1 MGQTDRADL
10 GLKLKQFY
18 LLESY
23 QVNLFGDQIPSL
35 PDEHAVRVFDRMV
48 ERERHHVHY
57 VAERLEAYGFDI
69 PHPTDD
75 AAGFAGFIS
84 AKAICLLPL
93 GERYKI
99 NAKVETEACKMYE
112 ELIAAVKDD
121 KPLADMLWHNLVD
134 EEFHQHWFEANLRTD
149 PHP

>member
-1 MGQTDRADL
+1 MDRADL

-35 PDEHAVRVFDRMV
+35 PDEHAIRVFGRMV

-57 VAERLEAYGFDI
+57 VTERLEAYGFDI

-84 AKAICLLPL
+84 AKAVSLLPVE
-93 GERYKI
+93 ERYRI
-99 NAKVETEACKMYE
+99 NAEVEAMACEHYE
-112 ELIAAVKDD
+112 KFITAVKDD
-121 KPLADMLWHNLVD
+121 QPLTDMLWHNLVD
-134 EEFHQHWFEANLRTD
+134 EEFHKHWFEGNLRSQGKS
-149 PHP
+149 